1 MIVNK
6 SPSRWYVSLLEGM
19 VDFWE
24 SKWAKEHNDKL
35 YLEDKLGVLEN
46 MIRAIKKESGEEDK
60 SIGEYVSRSYFN
72 STVYYWEVKWAK
84 EHDDRI
90 RLEERLK
97 FAESTI
103 RSMKKEAEES
113 GYD

>member
-24 SKWAKEHNDKL
+24 SKWAKEHDNRL

-46 MIRAIKKESGEEDK
+46 IIREVKNEKKNTCAT
-60 SIGEYVSRSYFN
+60 RSNYDRLVKF
-72 STVYYWEVKWAK
+72 WEVKWAK
-84 EHDDRI
+84 EHDDKI
-90 RLEERLK
+90 RFEERLK